1 MVLAMAMLSRCH
13 GGIAMNT
20 GKEGHEGSGPWSG
33 SGAVSCVLGVISLT
47 AAWIAQR
54 SGAPS
59 PLVLT
64 AYAGAYVFA
73 GQVGLREAW
82 KSVRRKQLDVDV
94 LMILAALGAAW
105 IGQPFEGAL
114 LLVLFSLSNVLQY
127 HALART
133 NRAIA
138 KLLDLR
144 PQEAWLRKEGT
155 TRRVAVETLV
165 PGDEI
170 VVKPGEQVP
179 LDGVVIEGRSSLDE
193 STLTGESMPR
203 SKDLG
208 DEVFAGS
215 INQSGGLVVRVS
227 RRSGDSA
234 IARMARLVE
243 EAQREKSSAQAW
255 LEKAERWYAA
265 GVVGFTVIVGLWGWL
280 IGGQSVADA
289 VYRAMTVMVVA
300 SPCALVISTPAT
312 VLSAIGGA
320 AKRGVL
326 IKGGSHL
333 ERAAA
338 IDIVALDKTGTLTV
352 GRPSVTAVITA
363 SGIST
368 VAAAAGPARDWLR
381 FTAAL
386 EARSEH
392 PLAKAVVEAW
402 QETPVEASD
411 FRSITGKGAEAVIE
425 GRSFVVGSGRWL
437 AELGA
442 GGMEDIGR
450 EVDPLQRD
458 GQTCIWLGEK
468 LAGRVEAR
476 AAFALADTVRTD
488 AAEVVAGLHRLGVRH
503 VVMLTGDHP
512 EVAAAIG
519 RKTGVDEV
527 RAGLLP
533 EQKLDAI
540 RELKKSGSVL
550 MAGDGVNDAPALAAA
565 DIGVAMGAAGTDVA
579 METADVVLMGDRI
592 GNVVFLI
599 AHARRARRVLRQ
611 NLIFA
616 AAVIVLLVITTLGFH
631 LPLPL
636 GVVGHEGST
645 VLVCLNGL
653 RLLWAKGG
661 TS

>member
-1 MVLAMAMLSRCH
+1 
-13 GGIAMNT
+13 MNP
-20 GKEGHEGSGPWSG
+20 GKKGDETSGPWFG
-33 SGAVSCVLGVISLT
+33 SAGISCMLGVACL
-47 AAWIAQR
+47 AVAWIAQR
-54 SGAPS
+54 SEAAAG
-59 PLVLT
+59 VYLT
-64 AYAGAYVFA
+64 AYTGAYLFA
-73 GQVGLREAW
+73 GQAGLREAW
-82 KSVRRKQLDVDV
+82 KSVREGKLDVDV

-114 LLVLFSLSNVLQY
+114 LLVLFSLSNVLQQ

-133 NRAIA
+133 NRAIS

-144 PQEAWLRKEGT
+144 PQEAWLLRDGVT
-155 TRRVAVETLV
+155 SRVAVEDLA
-165 PGDEI
+165 PEDLL

-179 LDGVVIEGRSSLDE
+179 LDGIVVEGNSGIDE
-193 STLTGESMPR
+193 STLTGESMPV
-203 SKDLG
+203 SKG
-208 DEVFAGS
+208 PGNEVFAGTM
-215 INQSGGLVVRVS
+215 NQSGGLVVRVT
-227 RRSGDSA
+227 RRAGDSA
-234 IARMARLVE
+234 LARMARLVE

-255 LEKAERWYAA
+255 LEKAERWYAG
-265 GVVGFTVIVGLWGWL
+265 GVVGFTILVGLWGWL
-280 IGGQSVADA
+280 ISGHGVADA
-289 VYRAMTVMVVA
+289 VYRAITVMVVA

-352 GRPSVTAVITA
+352 GRPSVTALITA
-363 SGIST
+363 TGVST
-368 VAAAAGPARDWLR
+368 VAEAPEAAREWLR
-381 FTAAL
+381 FAAAL

-402 QETPVEASD
+402 PAAPVEASD
-411 FRSITGKGAEAVIE
+411 FRSITGKGAEAEIE
-425 GRSFVVGSGRWL
+425 GRSFLIGSGRWL
-437 AELGA
+437 AELEA
-442 GGMEDIGR
+442 AGMEEIGH
-450 EVDPLQRD
+450 EVDALQRD
-458 GQTCIWLGEK
+458 GQTCIWLGERVE
-468 LAGRVEAR
+468 GRVQAR

-488 AAEVVAGLHRLGVRH
+488 AAEVVAGLHRLGVRR

-599 AHARRARRVLRQ
+599 AHARRARSVLTQ
-611 NLIFA
+611 NLVFA

-661 TS
+661 SA